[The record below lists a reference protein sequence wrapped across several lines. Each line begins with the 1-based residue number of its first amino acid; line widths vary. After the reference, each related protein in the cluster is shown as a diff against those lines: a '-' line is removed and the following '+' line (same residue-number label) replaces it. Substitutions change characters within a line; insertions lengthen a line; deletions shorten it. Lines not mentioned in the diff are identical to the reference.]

1 MARAAPPDRRSRR
14 SERLASACMR
24 PCTKSSR
31 TPRGCWRPRHR
42 SRSLKNKTTPETPMT
57 DPFRF
62 KLTDEQKQI
71 VGTVRELTQGE
82 FKGRG
87 LAYMNGA
94 FPWENIRRL
103 ADIGVLGMAVPQAY
117 GGSEFA

>member
-1 MARAAPPDRRSRR
+1 
-14 SERLASACMR
+14 
-24 PCTKSSR
+24 
-31 TPRGCWRPRHR
+31 
-42 SRSLKNKTTPETPMT
+42 MT
-57 DPFRF
+57 EPFRF

-103 ADIGVLGMAVPQAY
+103 GVYIMAETFSLMTMPKPDHLISIININRGIAA
-117 GGSEFA
+117 GLRGKA